1 MFDYLK
7 YTHVDGDNTRHDVEV
22 YALSTCGFCKRA
34 LYFLN
39 ENRIAYRYVYVD
51 LVPLDVKNRAK
62 EALKAQFSEHIS
74 FPYAVIDGTTTLVGF
89 LEPDWRKTLLDT

>member
-7 YTHVDGDNTRHDVEV
+7 YTQVAGKNDRHDVEV

-39 ENRIAYRYVYVD
+39 ENHIAYRYVYVD
-51 LVPLDVKNRAK
+51 LVSIDVKNQAK
-62 EALKAQFSEHIS
+62 EALKAQFAEHVS
-74 FPYAVIDGTTTLVGF
+74 FPYAVIDGKTTLVGF
-89 LEPDWRKTLLDT
+89 LELDWRKTLLDA